1 MTTGSNRSK
10 DKKNAISGSIADGK
24 IGYHDRGSL
33 ESGSPIGT
41 FHPTAPLDYTVE
53 STNPYERTDVRMSCS
68 TVAQPAAM
76 IRCSLALL
84 AGLNLMSGPWATDV
98 AALDAAALER
108 AKQATIGVLED
119 TQDQRTPDKP
129 GRILVRGTG
138 FHLRDGYIVT
148 ARHAAEKNDPTTG
161 SVIPKQ
167 IRILTTDLH
176 ELPADLVGDS
186 AFMDVV
192 VYRVAEAHRAKVAVG
207 TAFAAGDVQ
216 PGQEV
221 FTVGYPMGWG
231 PTMSFGHLG
240 NTSTFLQTVDTRL
253 LQADVAACSGN
264 SGGGL
269 YNERGEVVG
278 IMHAIIQTERDDS
291 TARCSRMAFA
301 IPALL
306 AERIVNAALEG
317 KPLTFSKMGIQMA
330 AVRDGTKWRMAVK
343 DVSEPA
349 KSAGIQKHDVIIA
362 VDDTEID
369 DAAHLKNYL
378 IERTS
383 PGQQVRVKVRR
394 LDAALTFTVTLGGG

>member
-1 MTTGSNRSK
+1 MPRTY
-10 DKKNAISGSIADGK
+10 APHSIVL
-24 IGYHDRGSL
+24 SWFL
-33 ESGSPIGT
+33 C
-41 FHPTAPLDYTVE
+41 L
-53 STNPYERTDVRMSCS
+53 
-68 TVAQPAAM
+68 
-76 IRCSLALL
+76 LALPIL
-84 AGLNLMSGPWATDV
+84 GFTPPTYAEILPAS
-98 AALDAAALER
+98 LDR
-108 AKQATIGVLED
+108 AKLATVGILEE

-129 GRILVRGTG
+129 GKILVRGTG

-148 ARHAAEKNDPTTG
+148 ARHAAEKQDVTTG
-161 SVIPKQ
+161 PVISNQ

-192 VYRVAEAHRAKVAVG
+192 VYRVAEAHRSKLRAGAS
-207 TAFAAGDVQ
+207 FASGDVQ
-216 PGQEV
+216 PGQAV

-240 NTSTFLQTVDTRL
+240 NTNTFLQTVDTRL
-253 LQADVAACSGN
+253 IQADVAACSGN

-269 YNERGEVVG
+269 FNDKGDVVG

-301 IPALL
+301 IPAIL
-306 AERIVNAALEG
+306 AERIVNAALEA
-317 KPLTFSKMGIQMA
+317 KPLTFSKMGIHMMA
-330 AVRDGTKWRMAVK
+330 VKDGTKWRMAVK
-343 DVSEPA
+343 DVVEPA
-349 KSAGIQKHDVIIA
+349 KSAGIQKHDIIIA
-362 VDDTEID
+362 VDDTEIN

-394 LDAALTFTVTLGGG
+394 IDADLTFTVTLGGG